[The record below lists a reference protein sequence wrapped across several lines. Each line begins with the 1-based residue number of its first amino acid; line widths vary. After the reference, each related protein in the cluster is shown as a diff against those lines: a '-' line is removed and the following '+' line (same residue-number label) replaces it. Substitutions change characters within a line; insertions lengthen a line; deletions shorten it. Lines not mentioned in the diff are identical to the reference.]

1 LLGEQ
6 AKYNQL
12 MTELDEHLSVKAAL
26 LLDASGNIRL
36 RVGNARA
43 IKNSAKQTNPMVAPT
58 SRGANQAREN
68 IYLVGAGRDFLVVLF
83 EEDVQFDGIKTYV
96 DTLLSDLEL

>member
-1 LLGEQ
+1 MLGEQ

-12 MTELDEHLSVKAAL
+12 MTELDEHHSVKAAL

-43 IKNSAKQTNPMVAPT
+43 IK
-58 SRGANQAREN
+58 RGANATRPMAAPSARANHAREN

-96 DTLLSDLEL
+96 DNLLVDLEL